1 MLELSGLIYYLK
13 FKFVNLGAWMEF
25 LPLLISMI
33 PTVVLLVLVG
43 AFRFSSQMLVVLWTG
58 VAFGVVA
65 CVPVY
70 FMETVIEGAGDQ
82 LSGLYEKAFVQQVL
96 GAAVSEELW
105 IFFGFLLTYK
115 LFQSIRIQTEADVVA
130 TAVAVAIGFTTIE
143 NITAVIAS
151 ETPMS
156 ASLNRL
162 LSIVAGHASLQLVM
176 GYFAAKCLLG
186 GRNRLLFGLLML
198 AVPIGIHGWGDFTE
212 SIFQAVDA
220 DSPQSKQFFSAWI
233 FGIFAYLAG
242 AAIVLFKLRET
253 VSAGTFDAVSNPSDL
268 ADSDTDS

>member
-1 MLELSGLIYYLK
+1 
-13 FKFVNLGAWMEF
+13 MEI
-25 LPLLISMI
+25 LPLLISI
-33 PTVVLLVLVG
+33 VPTLVLLGLVG

-58 VAFGVVA
+58 VVLGVLA

-70 FMETVIEGAGDQ
+70 LLETVIEGAGDQ

-96 GAAVSEELW
+96 GAAVSEELC
-105 IFFGFLLTYK
+105 IFLGFLLTYK
-115 LFQSIRIQTEADVVA
+115 LFRNTRIQQDADVVA
-130 TAVAVAIGFTTIE
+130 VAVAVAIGFTTVE
-143 NITAVIAS
+143 NVTAVLAS

-186 GRNRLLFGLLML
+186 DRYRLTFGLLML
-198 AVPIGIHGWGDFTE
+198 AVPIGIHGWGDFSE
-212 SIFQAVDA
+212 SIFQTVDA

-233 FGIFAYLAG
+233 FGIFAYVAG
-242 AAIVLFKLRET
+242 GAIVLFKLREAVAKSANERVPASSEYDDG
-253 VSAGTFDAVSNPSDL
+253 VSEP
-268 ADSDTDS
+268 

>member
-1 MLELSGLIYYLK
+1 
-13 FKFVNLGAWMEF
+13 MEV
-25 LPLLISMI
+25 LPLLIAMV
-33 PTVVLLVLVG
+33 PTVVLLGLVG
-43 AFRFSSQMLVVLWTG
+43 AFRVSSQMLIVLWTG
-58 VAFGVVA
+58 VALGVVA

-96 GAAVSEELW
+96 GAAVSEELC
-105 IFFGFLLTYK
+105 IFFGFLLTFK
-115 LFQSIRIQTEADVVA
+115 LFQSTRIQKDAEVVA

-143 NITAVIAS
+143 NVTAVLAS

-162 LSIVAGHASLQLVM
+162 LSIIAGHASLQLVM

-186 GRNRLLFGLLML
+186 KRHRLFFGFLML
-198 AVPIGIHGWGDFTE
+198 AVPIGIHGWGDFSE

-220 DSPQSKQFFSAWI
+220 DSSQSKQFFSAWI

-242 AAIVLFKLRET
+242 AAIVLFKLRENSSNT
-253 VSAGTFDAVSNPSDL
+253 GADAIPAASHAGDAKS
-268 ADSDTDS
+268 